1 MSRRDGK
8 GAKRESKVKKADGPV
23 SLKRLAAHLG
33 LSPTTLSL
41 VLNDS
46 PLASTIPQETKDRIL
61 VAAREFD
68 YRPNFI
74 ARSLRSARTF
84 TLGVLAPEISSGY
97 ASEVLGGDRR
107 ASPQGGILLLRR
119 QPSSP
124 PGVAKAVYTII
135 DGTLC

>member
-1 MSRRDGK
+1 MSTRRGEK
-8 GAKRESKVKKADGPV
+8 GSKRGSKIKKADGPV
-23 SLKRLAAHLG
+23 SLKKLAAHLG

-61 VAAREFD
+61 VAAREFN

-84 TLGVLAPEISSGY
+84 TLGVLVPELSGGY
-97 ASEVLGGDRR
+97 AAEVLGG
-107 ASPQGGILLLRR
+107 IEE
-119 QPSSP
+119 
-124 PGVAKAVYTII
+124 
-135 DGTLC
+135 